1 MVGIAPTSNRI
12 RCPMTTSLVYL
23 ICFFSH
29 SSVNKQ
35 NGERLQPLILV
46 PLQGVQG

>member
-12 RCPMTTSLVYL
+12 RCLMTTSLVYL

-29 SSVNKQ
+29 LSVNKQ
-35 NGERLQPLILV
+35 NDKWLQPLILV
-46 PLQGVQG
+46 PMQGVQG